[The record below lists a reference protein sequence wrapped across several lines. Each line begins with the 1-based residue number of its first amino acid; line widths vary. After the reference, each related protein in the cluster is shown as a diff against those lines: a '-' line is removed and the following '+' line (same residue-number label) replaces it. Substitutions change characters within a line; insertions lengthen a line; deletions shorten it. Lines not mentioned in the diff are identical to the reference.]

1 MQTPPDGSTLPKPA
15 ERLFHRMVVHPE
27 MPDQRRDAEPSGPHL
42 RRFRGD
48 LLVDWRLRR
57 GS

>member
-15 ERLFHRMVVHPE
+15 DRLFHRMVVHPE
-27 MPDQRRDAEPSGPHL
+27 MPDQRRDAEPSSPQL

-48 LLVDWRLRR
+48 LLVDGRLRR